1 MSSFMIFWYTP
12 KLFACILLSYN
23 KDTTRKAL
31 KSIRYVDNLFLHF
44 LCILTNSISSTGH
57 FTLKGLLFVYTN
69 LIGCE
74 YMNLQEF
81 SPDRELSR
89 PLFRQLAAFIEA
101 HIANGSLPAGHK
113 LPTERMVS
121 ELTGLSRGTVRQAFA
136 YLEQQGLAYTKQGSG
151 SFVAVQ
157 LRGKHSIAIVG
168 SGQETLIDL
177 KRQLNDLA
185 DMESTIFILESVTTA
200 PDPARFLASYDLT
213 LVPGSHYE
221 KIASLIGD
229 ATDKLM
235 EISVSPSEDTLR
247 QIFALDREARI
258 GIICRSNEFLATVKG
273 TLVTYGFAS
282 DNISSF
288 FEMDYTTS
296 TYFPGGI
303 DALISFSDAHIFTSE
318 RFQFRNEEL
327 IQKGGQIIPFVS
339 HLEPSRL
346 REIGNRLTGAS
357 PLSL

>member
-1 MSSFMIFWYTP
+1 
-12 KLFACILLSYN
+12 
-23 KDTTRKAL
+23 
-31 KSIRYVDNLFLHF
+31 
-44 LCILTNSISSTGH
+44 
-57 FTLKGLLFVYTN
+57 
-69 LIGCE
+69 
-74 YMNLQEF
+74 MNLQNF
-81 SPDRELSR
+81 SLDRNLDIS
-89 PLFRQLAAFIEA
+89 LFRQLAAFIEA
-101 HIANGSLPAGHK
+101 HIADGSLPGGHK
-113 LPTERMVS
+113 LPTERAVS
-121 ELTGLSRGTVRQAFA
+121 EETGLSRGTVRQAFS
-136 YLEQQGLAYTKQGSG
+136 YLEQQGLTCTRQGSG
-151 SFVAVQ
+151 SFVV
-157 LRGKHSIAIVG
+157 LRSIGKRSIAIVG

-177 KRQLNDLA
+177 KRQLSVLA

-200 PDPARFLASYDLT
+200 PDPAGFLASYDLT

-229 ATDKLM
+229 TTNKLM
-235 EISVSPSEDTLR
+235 EVSVSPSEDTLR

-327 IQKGGQIIPFVS
+327 IRKGGQIIPFVS
-339 HLEPSRL
+339 HLEPSHLNEIGDRL
-346 REIGNRLTGAS
+346 RDV
-357 PLSL
+357 SLPSL

>member
-1 MSSFMIFWYTP
+1 M
-12 KLFACILLSYN
+12 
-23 KDTTRKAL
+23 D
-31 KSIRYVDNLFLHF
+31 
-44 LCILTNSISSTGH
+44 
-57 FTLKGLLFVYTN
+57 
-69 LIGCE
+69 
-74 YMNLQEF
+74 LQQF
-81 SPDRELSR
+81 SPDRELGR
-89 PLFRQLAAFIEA
+89 PLFRQLAAFIVG
-101 HIANGSLPAGHK
+101 HIADGSLPGGHR
-113 LPTERMVS
+113 LPTERVVS
-121 ELTGLSRGTVRQAFA
+121 VGTGLSRGTVRQAFA
-136 YLEQQGLAYTKQGSG
+136 YLEQQGLTYTKQGSG
-151 SFVAVQ
+151 SFVAARS
-157 LRGKHSIAIVG
+157 LGKRSIAIVG

-177 KRQLNDLA
+177 KRQLSELA

-200 PDPARFLASYDLT
+200 PDPAGFLAAYDLT

-221 KIASLIGD
+221 KIASLNQD

-346 REIGNRLTGAS
+346 REIVDRLRDV
-357 PLSL
+357 PPPSL

>member
-1 MSSFMIFWYTP
+1 MDLQAFSS
-12 KLFACILLSYN
+12 
-23 KDTTRKAL
+23 DRKQ
-31 KSIRYVDNLFLHF
+31 N
-44 LCILTNSISSTGH
+44 
-57 FTLKGLLFVYTN
+57 
-69 LIGCE
+69 
-74 YMNLQEF
+74 
-81 SPDRELSR
+81 R
-89 PLFRQLAAFIEA
+89 PLFRQLAAFIGM
-101 HIANGSLPAGHK
+101 HITNGSLPGGHK

-121 ELTGLSRGTVRQAFA
+121 ETTGLSRGTVRQAFA
-136 YLEQQGLAYTKQGSG
+136 YLEQQGLTSTKQGSG
-151 SFVAVQ
+151 SFVTMR
-157 LRGKHSIAIVG
+157 LGGKRSIAIVG

-177 KRQLNDLA
+177 KRQLSVLS

-346 REIGNRLTGAS
+346 REIAHRLTDAF
-357 PLSL
+357 PPSL